1 MMCVDNKYRR
11 LINKVRFGGIAV
23 KTRNSGC
30 VRITGYISKFDSTPL
45 VCLRRTAWKNCLREW
60 EWFMSGSNN
69 IKHLHESV
77 RPWWQAWADK
87 WGYINYNYSEEF
99 RKWTM
104 VDDQGQLASFDQIQ
118 HLIDGIRNHPYSR
131 RNVITTWNTA
141 HTNASDCPITN
152 CHGTMIQCFVRP
164 TDNGEMLDL
173 CTYQRSCDLIVGVPH
188 NWFQYWAFLVWLA
201 HRTGKLVGE
210 LKWIGGDVHIYDAHA
225 DLAVRIAHG
234 KITQEPPQLLYKPS
248 SDEFKA
254 EDFTLD
260 REYTPTIDEKA
271 QMIV

>member
-30 VRITGYISKFDSTPL
+30 VRITGYTSKFDSTPL
-45 VCLRRTAWKNCLREW
+45 ICLRRTAWKNCLREW
-60 EWFMSGSNN
+60 EWFMSGSSYVND
-69 IKHLHESV
+69 LHESA
-77 RPWWQAWADK
+77 RPWWK
-87 WGYINYNYSEEF
+87 PWGGYEGIVYNNYGKQF
-99 RKWTM
+99 R
-104 VDDQGQLASFDQIQ
+104 SFRGHTQTVDQIEL
-118 HLIDGIRNHPYSR
+118 LIDGIKEHPHSR
-131 RNVITTWNTA
+131 RHVITTWNTA
-141 HTNASDCPITN
+141 DMNSTITPITN

-164 TDNGEMLDL
+164 AENGEALDL

-225 DLAVRIAHG
+225 DLAARIAHG